1 MSKKSKK
8 ASMMRTNNKITPGRI
23 AAYSVYATGATAT
36 ATIGATLVLD
46 NAKMS
51 RKERKKLRK
60 VRDAAAMVT
69 VVGAMSTMVYTTYA
83 TMTITSKFDSLR
95 YVSLFDEDEEDDED

>member
-8 ASMMRTNNKITPGRI
+8 ASMTRTNSKITPGRI

-36 ATIGATLVLD
+36 ATLVLD

-51 RKERKKLRK
+51 RKERKQLRK

-95 YVSLFDEDEEDDED
+95 HVSLFDEDEEDDED